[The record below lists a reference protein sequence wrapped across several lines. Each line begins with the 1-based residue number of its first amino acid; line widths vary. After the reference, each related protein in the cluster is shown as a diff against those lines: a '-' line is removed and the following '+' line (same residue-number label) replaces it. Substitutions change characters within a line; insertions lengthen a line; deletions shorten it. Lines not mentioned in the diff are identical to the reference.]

1 MVSIILPSRRSA
13 CKKFPIKLEPFGVEF
28 SLKAPKAKG
37 MQAMTRGNSRRE
49 GMTTYIFEKHQ
60 RLLGLMKAAMTKRP
74 IPALMDPPTERP
86 AGLQKDFSFYY
97 GADGM

>member
-1 MVSIILPSRRSA
+1 
-13 CKKFPIKLEPFGVEF
+13 
-28 SLKAPKAKG
+28 
-37 MQAMTRGNSRRE
+37 
-49 GMTTYIFEKHQ
+49 MTTYIFEKHQ